1 MKEKKVSQSTT
12 KIRIISCTAASCAPF
27 RPRCTHSCR
36 PCAPPTRLLVTL
48 FPQDRAP
55 FRPPSTRSHRRGA
68 PPTRLLVAPFPQRLR
83 PFGRCPLAPAT
94 DAHPQRVSS
103 SCHFPKVARPSA
115 KVGAKSPRIFA
126 FSSPLSEKSPL
137 VLEKSPHVFLR
148 AAPTGSPSAAV
159 AQRKNFTSSGESAQK
174 CARVHFFLLL
184 VAFILKKT
192 RYICNEN
199 PFYHLCVAKHRDL
212 SSARCVRR
220 TAYKLPHLARL

>member
-1 MKEKKVSQSTT
+1 MKEKKVSQSAT

-36 PCAPPTRLLVTL
+36 PCAPPTRLLA
-48 FPQDRAP
+48 AP
-55 FRPPSTRSHRRGA
+55 FLQGRALFGRPP
-68 PPTRLLVAPFPQRLR
+68 P
-83 PFGRCPLAPAT
+83 APAAP
-94 DAHPQRVSS
+94 AHPQRAFSS
-103 SCHFPKVARPSA
+103 RHSSKVARPST

-137 VLEKSPHVFLR
+137 VLEKSPLVFLP

-184 VAFILKKT
+184 IAFILKKT

-199 PFYHLCVAKHRDL
+199 PFYHLCVAKHRNL
-212 SSARCVRR
+212 SSPRCVRR